1 MDSFIFKGK
10 SSEEFNGI
18 VVNSLPPISKPP
30 KRVTKTEIEG
40 KDGDIIEFLGYEA
53 YDKSIEITILEETDI
68 DQLID
73 WLNGSGKLI
82 LSNEPTK
89 YYNAEIIEQ
98 IDFSRLVK
106 YEPIEIKFHIQP
118 YKYLVNEEIEEV
130 EIDENTNSVSIINN
144 GFIESKPIVTLY
156 GTGSVE
162 IYINDSYTFTVNI
175 DDENVTIDSIKEDAY
190 KGITLK
196 NRQMHGEFDKIK
208 LQPGENVITWTGNLT
223 KIEIE
228 PKSRWL

>member
-1 MDSFIFKGK
+1 MDNFIFKGK
-10 SSEEFNGI
+10 SSEEFSGI
-18 VVNSLPPISKPP
+18 VVNSLPPISKPS
-30 KRVTKTEIEG
+30 KRVNKTEIEG
-40 KDGDIIEFLGYEA
+40 RDGDIIEFLGYEA
-53 YDKSIEITILEETDI
+53 YDKSIEITILEETNI
-68 DQLID
+68 DELIN

-98 IDFSRLVK
+98 IDFSRLMK

-118 YKYLVNEEIEEV
+118 YKYLVDEKIVELEIGTQ
-130 EIDENTNSVSIINN
+130 TNLSIIND
-144 GFIESKPIVTLY
+144 GLIESKPIITLY
-156 GTGSVE
+156 GTGPVE

-196 NRQMHGEFDKIK
+196 NRQMNGEFDKIR
-208 LQPGENVITWTGNLT
+208 LQPGENIITWTGDLT
-223 KIEIE
+223 KIEVE